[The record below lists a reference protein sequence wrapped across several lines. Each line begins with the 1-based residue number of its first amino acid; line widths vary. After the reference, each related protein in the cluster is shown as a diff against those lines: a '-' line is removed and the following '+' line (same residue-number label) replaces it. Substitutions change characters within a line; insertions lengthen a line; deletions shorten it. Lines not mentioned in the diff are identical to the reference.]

1 MKNIVLTILA
11 LVILS
16 SITYPQKMRDRMKQ
30 NRGKLEQ
37 LEKIKLIE
45 ALDLNEDTAIRFFAR
60 RNDFKNEINILEDNS
75 DEILVELEKT
85 FKSTDKNQEQKQ
97 KQLITKFLNIRES
110 IELNRKKFF
119 ESLSDILSMDK
130 IARLM
135 VFEKKFRDEIRN
147 VLLDKKRP

>member
-16 SITYPQKMRDRMKQ
+16 SISYPQKMRDRMKQ

-45 ALDLNEDTAIRFFAR
+45 ALNLNEDTAIRFFAR